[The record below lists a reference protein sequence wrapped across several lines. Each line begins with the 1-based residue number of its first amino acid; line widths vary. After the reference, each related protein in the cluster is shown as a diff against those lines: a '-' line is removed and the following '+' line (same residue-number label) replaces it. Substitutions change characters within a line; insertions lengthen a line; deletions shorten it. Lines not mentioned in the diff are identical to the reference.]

1 MTVQEIWKDAL
12 VNIENVMGN
21 LNFKTWILPL
31 EPYIIDGDDFVLIT
45 QSDFSRNYLANYKLL
60 LKNAIS
66 DAAAKDLS
74 PLFKLK
80 AEIREYEEKGK
91 YSFLLTMLQN
101 MN

>member
-1 MTVQEIWKDAL
+1 MTVQEIWNDAL
-12 VNIENVMGN
+12 TNIESVMGE

-31 EPYIIDGDDFVLIT
+31 EPYTIEGDNFVLIA
-45 QSDFSRNYLANYKLL
+45 QSDFSKNYLANYKLL

-80 AEIREYEEKGK
+80 NEIG
-91 YSFLLTMLQN
+91 N
-101 MN
+101 MTKTET